1 LNAVHH
7 VEIVADLEKPLEIL
21 YQDEFLV
28 AINKPAGLLVHRSE
42 IDRHETRFA
51 VQLLRNQLGQKV
63 FPVHR
68 LDKPTAGVLVFA
80 LTSEVAR
87 NMMAIFMSAQLEKTY
102 HAVVRGFSLENGV
115 IDYPLIEELD
125 KMTDRRAQQDKAA
138 QSAITHYQRLATVEL
153 PFAVGRYPSS
163 RYSLL
168 KLSPKTGRKHQLR
181 RHLKH
186 VFHPIIGDTTHGD
199 GKQNDFFRQQLEC
212 RQLLLA
218 ATQLNFPHPVT
229 GEILKI
235 HAPLDAGF
243 QQIMEKFAWRIE

>member
-1 LNAVHH
+1 VHD
-7 VEIVADLEKPLEIL
+7 VEIVADLEKPFEIL

-51 VQLLRNQLGQKV
+51 VQLLRDQLGQKV

-80 LTSEVAR
+80 LTSEVAKR
-87 NMMAIFMSAQLEKTY
+87 MMTIFMSAELEKTY

-115 IDYPLIEELD
+115 IDYPLFEELD

-138 QSAITHYQRLATVEL
+138 QPAITHYQRLATVEL

-186 VFHPIIGDTTHGD
+186 IFHPIIGDTTHGD
-199 GKQNDFFRQQLEC
+199 GKQNDFFRQKLEC

-218 ATQLNFPHPVT
+218 ATQLSFPHPVT
-229 GEILKI
+229 GEMLKI

-243 QQIMEKFAWRIE
+243 QQIMERFSWRIE

>member
-1 LNAVHH
+1 LSSVHN

-51 VQLLRNQLGQKV
+51 VQLLRDQLGQKV

-68 LDKPTAGVLVFA
+68 LDKPTTGVLVFA

-87 NMMAIFMSAQLEKTY
+87 NMMEIFMSAELEKTY

-115 IDYPLIEELD
+115 IDYPLFEELD

-186 VFHPIIGDTTHGD
+186 IFHPIIGDTTHGD

-218 ATQLNFPHPVT
+218 ATQLSFPHPVT
-229 GEILKI
+229 GEMLKI
-235 HAPLDAGF
+235 HAPLHAGF
-243 QQIMEKFAWRIE
+243 QKIIERFSWKIE

>member
-1 LNAVHH
+1 VHD
-7 VEIVADLEKPLEIL
+7 VEIVADLEKPFEIL

-51 VQLLRNQLGQKV
+51 VQLLRDQLGQKV

-80 LTSEVAR
+80 LTSEVAKR
-87 NMMAIFMSAQLEKTY
+87 MMTIFMSAELEKTY

-115 IDYPLIEELD
+115 IDYPLFEELD

-138 QSAITHYQRLATVEL
+138 QPAITHYQRLATVEL

-186 VFHPIIGDTTHGD
+186 IFHPIIGDTTHGD
-199 GKQNDFFRQQLEC
+199 GKQNDFFRQKLEC
-212 RQLLLA
+212 RHLLLA
-218 ATQLNFPHPVT
+218 ATQLSFPHPVT
-229 GEILKI
+229 GEMLKI

-243 QQIMEKFAWRIE
+243 QQIMERFSWRIE